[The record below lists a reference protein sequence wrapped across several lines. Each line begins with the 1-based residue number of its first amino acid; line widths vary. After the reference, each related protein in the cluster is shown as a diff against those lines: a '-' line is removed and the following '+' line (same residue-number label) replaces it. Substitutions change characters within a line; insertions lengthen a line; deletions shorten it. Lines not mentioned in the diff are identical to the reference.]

1 MLITTF
7 IIFLII
13 LGQEEIIRDQE
24 TTLNNLAVLIDINNE
39 TLPKNDIQEI
49 HEQTKKAKEQDN
61 DTSKKIK
68 RKIM

>member
-1 MLITTF
+1 MMITTF

-24 TTLNNLAVLIDINNE
+24 TTPNNPTVLLDINNE
-39 TLPKNDIQEI
+39 TPPKNDIQEI

-61 DTSKKIK
+61 DTSKK
-68 RKIM
+68 